1 MERLRFDPRT
11 DWDAKAE
18 ELGFTWRH
26 TDGKP
31 YWDETAAYAFSL
43 AENAIDATELRETFG
58 ADAA

>member
-31 YWDETAAYAFSL
+31 YWDETAAYACLLYTSPSPR
-43 AENAIDATELRETFG
+43 D
-58 ADAA
+58 

>member
-43 AENAIDATELRETFG
+43 AENKTIRKKTQKY
-58 ADAA
+58 